1 MMDFCGRPTA
11 DEAAEF
17 YWTYIQLVPEGDV
30 KTIAAGQVDEVQSLL
45 SGLPETVALQVH
57 PPYTWTIKQVVG
69 HLIDAERIFANR
81 LHRFACGDLQPLPG
95 MEQDPYVANCDY
107 VTPTLAALVA
117 ELTFCRQANSLLLE
131 RLTPAAWNQRGV
143 ASGHPVT
150 VRALAYILVGHI
162 TYHLQILKKRLL
174 VVPLS
179 SLSSPPLRL

>member
-1 MMDFCGRPTA
+1 MMDFCGRPA
-11 DEAAEF
+11 EDEAVEF
-17 YWTYIQLVPEGDV
+17 YWTYIRLVPEGDI
-30 KTIAAGQVDEVQSLL
+30 KMIAAGQMDEVQALL
-45 SGLPETVALQVH
+45 SEVSESVALQQH

-107 VTPTLAALVA
+107 VTPSLAALVA

-131 RLTPAAWNQRGV
+131 RLTPAAWNQQKI

-174 VVPLS
+174 VVQ
-179 SLSSPPLRL
+179 